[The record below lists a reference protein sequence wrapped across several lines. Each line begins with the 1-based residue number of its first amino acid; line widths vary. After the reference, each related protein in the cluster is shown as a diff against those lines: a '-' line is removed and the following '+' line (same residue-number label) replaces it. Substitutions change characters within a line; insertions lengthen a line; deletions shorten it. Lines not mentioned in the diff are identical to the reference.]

1 MKSKLG
7 NFIFQN
13 NAQYFDNFLPK
24 NRIGEI
30 RVGDNLS
37 VPQKSPFQIL
47 GICESVGSQVNN
59 GLPGAEN
66 SFHAFIEEFSL
77 TQIHDS
83 FQSTLF
89 SFLGV
94 VTIHNIN
101 LNFCSET
108 VEELD
113 EFVFEVLNK
122 TITKE
127 QIPIVIG
134 GSHNNALPLMRW
146 VNKNK
151 SDFAVINIDAHAD
164 TRETHVRHS
173 GNSFSFAINENTLS
187 HYHVLG
193 LHEAYNNAYIRF
205 YLKENA
211 KFFSYFEDYLFKKRN
226 IHEDIRHI
234 SSSIKN
240 IPCGIEIDTDAIVN
254 FPSSAISPSGWT
266 LNEMREILNS
276 LTTSLSIVSY
286 LHISEAAPLNKGER
300 KMCGKAISYLVRDF
314 ILNFKYRI

>member
-1 MKSKLG
+1 MKSKFG
-7 NFIFQN
+7 NFKFQN
-13 NAQYFDNFLPK
+13 NKEYLDSFLPK
-24 NRIGEI
+24 DRIGEI
-30 RVGDNLS
+30 RVGSSLS
-37 VPQKSPFQIL
+37 APTHAPFQIL
-47 GICESVGSQVNN
+47 GICESIGSQVNN

-66 SFHAFIEEFSL
+66 GFHAFIEEFSL
-77 TQIHDS
+77 TQIHDT

-94 VTIHNIN
+94 VTIHNIK
-101 LNFCSET
+101 LASCSNT

-113 EFVFEVLNK
+113 EFVLEVLNK
-122 TITKE
+122 NMTKG

-134 GSHNNALPLMRW
+134 GGHNNALPIVRW
-146 VNKNK
+146 ANNHKA
-151 SDFAVINIDAHAD
+151 DFAVINIDAHAD
-164 TRETHVRHS
+164 TREATMRHS
-173 GNSFSFAINENTLS
+173 GNPFSFAINESTLS

-211 KFFSYFEDYLFKKRN
+211 KFYSFFEDYLFKKRE
-226 IHEDIRHI
+226 ISKDILQL
-234 SSSIKN
+234 SSSLKD
-240 IPCGIEIDTDAIVN
+240 IPCGIEIDMDSIVN

-266 LNEMREILNS
+266 LNEMRQILHY

-286 LHISEAAPLNKGER
+286 LHISEGAPKNKDER

-314 ILNFKYRI
+314 IINYKLGN